1 MLKKVKEL
9 FCFFSLLAFYKEICY
24 NMGVLDDLIKI
35 DENGIVS
42 YAGWVEWKHIPMG
55 LLHCPVCLVL
65 DKCWFNNVLK
75 PELPQHEKC
84 HCAANNIS
92 KPIPNVNAK
101 AKCDLKKFTDYIFSD
116 KYAWNGKRDLFEMLG
131 FTIKDSQ
138 YLKEEY
144 EKQAVKNYCDSKY
157 KLGKLDMQGQRINI
171 DIEFVKNGRNLIFT
185 SGWMVRPKGEI
196 TNNTPLAG

>member
-1 MLKKVKEL
+1 
-9 FCFFSLLAFYKEICY
+9 
-24 NMGVLDDLIKI
+24 MGVFDDLIKI

-65 DKCWFNNVLK
+65 DKCWFNNILK

-84 HCAANNIS
+84 HCVANNIS

-144 EKQAVKNYCDSKY
+144 ENQAVKNYCDSKY
-157 KLGKLDMQGQRINI
+157 KLGKLDAQGQRINI
-171 DIEFVKNGRNLIFT
+171 DIEFVKNGRNLVLA
-185 SGWMVRPKGEI
+185 SGWMVRPEGEI
-196 TNNTPLAG
+196 ANNTPLAD